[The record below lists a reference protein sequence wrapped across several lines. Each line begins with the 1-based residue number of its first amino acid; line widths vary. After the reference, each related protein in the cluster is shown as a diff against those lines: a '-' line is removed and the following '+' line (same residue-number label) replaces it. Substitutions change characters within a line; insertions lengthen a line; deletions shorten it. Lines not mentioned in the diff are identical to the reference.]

1 MTIQRIKPGPR
12 MSGAV
17 VHGNTVYLAGQ
28 VAQNAAGKSVGDQT
42 KDILSIIDGLLAEA
56 GTDKTKLLMVNIWL
70 SDIATFAEMNAVWDG
85 WVRARK
91 HARARHRRGKARGA
105 AIHRR
110 DRGHCREV
118 IDRAKP
124 RDQ

>member
-28 VAQNAAGKSVGDQT
+28 VAQNAAGQSVTEQT

-56 GTDKTKLLMVNIWL
+56 GTDKSKLLMANIWL
-70 SDIATFAEMNAVWDG
+70 TDIGTFQEMNAVWDG
-85 WVRARK
+85 WVSPGNAP
-91 HARARHRRGKARGA
+91 ARATVEAKLA
-105 AIHRR
+105 APAFKVEIA
-110 DRGHCREV
+110 V
-118 IDRAKP
+118 IAAK
-124 RDQ
+124 